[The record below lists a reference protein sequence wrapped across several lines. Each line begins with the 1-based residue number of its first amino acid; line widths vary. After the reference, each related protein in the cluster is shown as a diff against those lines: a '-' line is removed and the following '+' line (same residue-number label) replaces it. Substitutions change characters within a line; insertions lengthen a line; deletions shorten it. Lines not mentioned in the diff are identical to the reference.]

1 MTTSEELRPN
11 VRYVVTH
18 PSKHGEFKVGDVIWL
33 EEDGAIMNNTIK
45 AWMAAEDVPEAT
57 EGMEVKSANPV
68 AQELREGAMCDAVAD
83 VNKLTY
89 TAWEIW
95 SKWRHEPRCSSWS
108 NNDHRRTFAL
118 LVACALE
125 DEHADQA

>member
-1 MTTSEELRPN
+1 MTVSQELRTG
-11 VRYVVTH
+11 VRCVVTH
-18 PSKHGEFKVGDVIWL
+18 PSKNGEFKNGDVIWL

-68 AQELREGAMCDAVAD
+68 AQELREWAIHDRDAD
-83 VNKLTY
+83 VNNISY
-89 TAWEIW
+89 PAWVEMT
-95 SKWRHEPRCSSWS
+95 SWRLGYWIGLFVS
-108 NNDHRRTFAL
+108 DDQTRTFAL

-125 DEHADQA
+125 DES

>member
-33 EEDGAIMNNTIK
+33 EEDGAIMNGTAK
-45 AWMAAEDVPEAT
+45 GWMAAEDVPAAT

-68 AQELREGAMCDAVAD
+68 AQELREWAIHDRDAD
-83 VNKLTY
+83 VNNISY
-89 TAWEIW
+89 PAWVEMT
-95 SKWRHEPRCSSWS
+95 SWRLGYGIGWFVS
-108 NNDHRRTFAL
+108 DDQTRTFAL

-125 DEHADQA
+125 DE